1 MNLINYKLEK
11 RGYIINTTNLK
22 SGPVTNSTRQKKVDA
37 KRII

>member
-22 SGPVTNSTRQKKVDA
+22 SGPVTKVQDR
-37 KRII
+37 KRLMQRE